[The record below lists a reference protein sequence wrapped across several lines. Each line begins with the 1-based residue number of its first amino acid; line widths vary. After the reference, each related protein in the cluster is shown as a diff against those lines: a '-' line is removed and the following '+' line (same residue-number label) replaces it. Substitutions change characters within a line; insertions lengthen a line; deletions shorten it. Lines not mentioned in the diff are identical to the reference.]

1 MTAIGASKLILPP
14 LKLGSNRPRCH
25 QLPKCEGRN
34 GLMGLS
40 LIGPLEGGALG

>member
-1 MTAIGASKLILPP
+1 LARSVVSDRISAKVR
-14 LKLGSNRPRCH
+14 KHRPRCH

-40 LIGPLEGGALG
+40 LIRPLVLKEER